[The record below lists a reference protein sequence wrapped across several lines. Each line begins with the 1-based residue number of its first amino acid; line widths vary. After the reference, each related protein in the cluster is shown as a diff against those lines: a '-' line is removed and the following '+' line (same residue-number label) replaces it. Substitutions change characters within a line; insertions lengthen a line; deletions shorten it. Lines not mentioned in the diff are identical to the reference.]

1 MTLPVAL
8 VIVVFA
14 VANRQVV
21 TVDLWPFELSLTP
34 PLFAL
39 VLGAMLIGFLAG
51 MFVMWVSAG
60 KTRDRARRQTYRASS
75 LEREVSYLKRKQA
88 DATEK
93 PSAHP
98 PAPPQPV
105 TQVPAVPSRG

>member
-1 MTLPVAL
+1 MRRLSWIVTIPVAL

-14 VANRQVV
+14 VANRQIV

-39 VLGAMLIGFLAG
+39 VLGAMLVGFIAG

-60 KTRDRARRQTYRASS
+60 RIRDRARRQSYRASS
-75 LEREVSYLKRKQA
+75 LEREVSYLKRKQS
-88 DATEK
+88 DA
-93 PSAHP
+93 
-98 PAPPQPV
+98 PAQPQTV